1 MRFLT
6 WSLAAALSVA
16 TWHLSGPVA
25 NAQTQSPS
33 PPALSDQTPNI
44 PDKKLDAAAA
54 ALERVAS
61 LQQDYREQMIAASP
75 SDRQRLADEAG
86 TALAKAVTDQGLSLD
101 EYSTILQ
108 VAENNP
114 EVREKI
120 LKRIRPSDK

>member
-1 MRFLT
+1 MRFLMC
-6 WSLAAALSVA
+6 SLAAALSVA
-16 TWHLSGPVA
+16 TWHLFGPVA
-25 NAQTQSPS
+25 NAQTQSPA

-44 PDKKLDAAAA
+44 PDEKLDAAAA
-54 ALERVAS
+54 AVKRVAS

-75 SDRQRLADEAG
+75 SDRKRLADEAG
-86 TALAKAVTDQGLSLD
+86 TALAKAVTDQGLSLN

>member
-16 TWHLSGPVA
+16 TWHLSPVA
-25 NAQTQSPS
+25 NAQSQSPS
-33 PPALSDQTPNI
+33 LPALSDPSPSI

-54 ALERVAS
+54 AVERVAS
-61 LQQDYREQMIAASP
+61 LQQDYREQMMAASP
-75 SDRQRLADEAG
+75 SDRKRLADEAG

>member
-1 MRFLT
+1 
-6 WSLAAALSVA
+6 LAS
-16 TWHLSGPVA
+16 
-25 NAQTQSPS
+25 
-33 PPALSDQTPNI
+33 
-44 PDKKLDAAAA
+44 
-54 ALERVAS
+54 
-61 LQQDYREQMIAASP
+61 
-75 SDRQRLADEAG
+75 RLADEAG

>member
-1 MRFLT
+1 MRFLM
-6 WSLAAALSVA
+6 WSLAAALSMA

-33 PPALSDQTPNI
+33 PPALSGPSPNI

-54 ALERVAS
+54 AVERVAS
-61 LQQDYREQMIAASP
+61 LQQDYRRQIAEAAP
-75 SDRQRLADEAG
+75 SDKKRLADEAG

-101 EYSTILQ
+101 EYSMIMQ

-114 EVREKI
+114 EVREKL

>member
-1 MRFLT
+1 
-6 WSLAAALSVA
+6 
-16 TWHLSGPVA
+16 
-25 NAQTQSPS
+25 
-33 PPALSDQTPNI
+33 
-44 PDKKLDAAAA
+44 
-54 ALERVAS
+54 LEHVAS

-75 SDRQRLADEAG
+75 SDRKRLADEAG

>member
-1 MRFLT
+1 MRLLT

-25 NAQTQSPS
+25 NAQTHSPS
-33 PPALSDQTPNI
+33 PPAVSDQTPNI
-44 PDKKLDAAAA
+44 PDKQLDAAAA

-61 LQQDYREQMIAASP
+61 LKQDYREQMVAASP
-75 SDRQRLADEAG
+75 SDRKRLADEAR
-86 TALAKAVTDQGLSLD
+86 TALEKAVTDQGLSLD
-101 EYSTILQ
+101 EYSTILK